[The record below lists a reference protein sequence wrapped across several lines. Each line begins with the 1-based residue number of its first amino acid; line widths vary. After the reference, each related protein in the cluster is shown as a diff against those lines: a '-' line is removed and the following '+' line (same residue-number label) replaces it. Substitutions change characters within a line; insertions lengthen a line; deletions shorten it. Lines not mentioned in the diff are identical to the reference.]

1 MPEINYELLKEMIDC
16 VSRELSLRYS
26 VYPRLIESG
35 KMTEEKAEREKYLM
49 NLVKKSL
56 QKIYDGRVSTE
67 IQQALFDT
75 EIYKKKER
83 NFY

>member
-56 QKIYDGRVSTE
+56 QKIYDGRVSP
-67 IQQALFDT
+67 
-75 EIYKKKER
+75 
-83 NFY
+83 